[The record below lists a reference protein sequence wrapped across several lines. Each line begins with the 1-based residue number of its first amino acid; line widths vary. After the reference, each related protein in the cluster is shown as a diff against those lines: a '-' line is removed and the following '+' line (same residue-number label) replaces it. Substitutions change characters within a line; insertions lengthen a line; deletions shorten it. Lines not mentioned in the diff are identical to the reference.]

1 MGFLLLGFV
10 GGGKEGYAAALFYA
24 VAYAITG
31 LVSFGILVLLSGRGV
46 EFDNIDDL
54 KGLNTR
60 SPWFAFLMLLAM
72 FSLAGIPPT
81 IGFWA
86 KLSVIESVVGAGY
99 TWIAVIAVLASLVG
113 AFYYLRVVRVMYFA
127 EPSEGALALPNRSET
142 VLISANALAILVL
155 GALPSAIMAV
165 CLRALQ
171 AG

>member
-1 MGFLLLGFV
+1 M
-10 GGGKEGYAAALFYA
+10 
-24 VAYAITG
+24 
-31 LVSFGILVLLSGRGV
+31 
-46 EFDNIDDL
+46 
-54 KGLNTR
+54 
-60 SPWFAFLMLLAM
+60 
-72 FSLAGIPPT
+72 
-81 IGFWA
+81 
-86 KLSVIESVVGAGY
+86 
-99 TWIAVIAVLASLVG
+99 IAVLASLVG